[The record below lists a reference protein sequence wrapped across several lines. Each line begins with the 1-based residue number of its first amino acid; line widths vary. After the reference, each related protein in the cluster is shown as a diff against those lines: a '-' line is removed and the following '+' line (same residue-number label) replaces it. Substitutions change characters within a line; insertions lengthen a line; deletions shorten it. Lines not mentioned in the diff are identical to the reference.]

1 MNQVWKQW
9 LIGAAN
15 AILSA
20 LTSGGISFGVGV
32 TWKKALL
39 IAGGSAIVSLGKW
52 IAQHPLP
59 GTPPEAPHA

>member
-1 MNQVWKQW
+1 MNWKQW
-9 LIGAAN
+9 FIGAGN

-32 TWKKALL
+32 SWKKVLL
-39 IAGGSAIVSLGKW
+39 IAGGSALMSFGKW

-59 GTPPEAPHA
+59 GSPTTTPPVQ

>member
-9 LIGAAN
+9 FTGAAN

-32 TWKKALL
+32 SWKKTLL
-39 IAGGSAIVSLGKW
+39 IAAGSAVMSFGKW

-59 GTPPEAPHA
+59 GTPAPTVQ

>member
-1 MNQVWKQW
+1 MNWKQW
-9 LIGAAN
+9 FIGAGN
-15 AILSA
+15 AIISG

-39 IAGGSAIVSLGKW
+39 IAGGSAVVSFGKW

-59 GTPPEAPHA
+59 GTPTTPPVQ